1 MELKSGWT
9 GGLARAAAQRPWRF
23 LGVWVLLLVGAF
35 FLAGSLNT
43 TDGGGVEDTEAR
55 RAIAFIEQLRGDQ
68 ELTEE
73 EFIVV
78 EADASVDDATFA
90 ALVASIVD
98 GVREVEVVSSAVSYL
113 DGVEDLRTADGR
125 VAMIPITTTLT
136 ASDDIDLGLPILD
149 VVEEANETS
158 GFRVTSIGSFSF
170 AATFEEL
177 AEETFAKGELIGL
190 AVAVVILLLVFGAAV
205 AALLPI
211 LLALGA
217 VFTAGGVVA
226 AISQVYEV
234 NTFTIIVLTMVG
246 LAVGIDYSL
255 FIVQRFREERD
266 RGFNK
271 LDAIEI
277 AGSTASRTVLFSGI
291 TVAIALARHADHAG
305 PPVQELRHRHHR
317 RRHHRRHRRAHAAA
331 GPPRAARRSRQ
342 LAHPAHR
349 RPAWLAG
356 QHRRLLGGDHPGRH
370 RAPGGQRRGHLGIA
384 AGRHRPLAQH

>member
-136 ASDDIDLGLPILD
+136 ESDDIDLGLADPRCRRGSERNFWLPRDLD
-149 VVEEANETS
+149 RLVQLRRHLRGTRRRDLRQGRADRPRRS
-158 GFRVTSIGSFSF
+158 GCHPAAGLRRRRSR
-170 AATFEEL
+170 AATNP
-177 AEETFAKGELIGL
+177 AGTGRGL
-190 AVAVVILLLVFGAAV
+190 
-205 AALLPI
+205 
-211 LLALGA
+211 
-217 VFTAGGVVA
+217 
-226 AISQVYEV
+226 
-234 NTFTIIVLTMVG
+234 
-246 LAVGIDYSL
+246 
-255 FIVQRFREERD
+255 
-266 RGFNK
+266 
-271 LDAIEI
+271 
-277 AGSTASRTVLFSGI
+277 
-291 TVAIALARHADHAG
+291 
-305 PPVQELRHRHHR
+305 HR
-317 RRHHRRHRRAHAAA
+317 RRRCRRHQPGLRGQHLHHHRADDGRPGRRHRLFTLHRPALPRRA
-331 GPPRAARRSRQ
+331 GPRIQQARRHRDRRFDRQ
-342 LAHPAHR
+342 SHR
-349 RPAWLAG
+349 ALLRNHCRHCTRPAC
-356 QHRRLLGGDHPGRH
+356 
-370 RAPGGQRRGHLGIA
+370 
-384 AGRHRPLAQH
+384 